1 MADKATGRVKWF
13 DHARGYGFI
22 EPDDGMAEVFL
33 HFNALNEAGI
43 GSILPDQRVR
53 YMPVPNPTDSSRLRA
68 YLLEI
73 VATPRSEEKLGTV
86 KWYNPVKGYGF
97 IEPKDGS
104 LDVFMHV
111 KIFGGNEHVPKA
123 LVGQNVCYTDRPN
136 RENSKL
142 SFATSVRA
150 I

>member
-1 MADKATGRVKWF
+1 MQTTYVAPRNE
-13 DHARGYGFI
+13 I
-22 EPDDGMAEVFL
+22 E
-33 HFNALNEAGI
+33 
-43 GSILPDQRVR
+43 GSIAEIWQRLLGIEQVGI
-53 YMPVPNPTDSSRLRA
+53 YDNFFELGGHSLLIIQLASQLRA
-68 YLLEI
+68 YQLEI
-73 VATPRSEEKLGTV
+73 VATPRSDEKLGTV

-104 LDVFMHV
+104 LDVFMHA

-123 LVGQNVCYTDRPN
+123 LIGRNVCYTDRPN

-142 SFATSVRA
+142 SLATSVQA